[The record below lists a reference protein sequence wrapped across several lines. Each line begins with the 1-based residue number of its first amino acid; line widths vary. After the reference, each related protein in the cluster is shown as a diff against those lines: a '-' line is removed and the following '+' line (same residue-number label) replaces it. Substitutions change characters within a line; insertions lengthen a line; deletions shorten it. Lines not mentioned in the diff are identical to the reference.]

1 MKQLW
6 EFGYAVRALQA
17 RLRHGERSRSPLRFL
32 KFEWKVQTA
41 ECHWI
46 ARVADPWDVD
56 LPPHVRERHAS
67 LQALEDAIVV
77 RRILFEVLP
86 AIESA
91 TLRVYRVSAREPCEL
106 IISGEVSREREPGP
120 NVASVA
126 MRAKL
131 LGFQFS
137 MDDGVLDALQGGD
150 RFLEVTAYK

>member
-6 EFGYAVRALQA
+6 EFGYAVRALHA
-17 RLRHGERSRSPLRFL
+17 RLKHGELSRSPLRFL
-32 KFEWKVQTA
+32 KFEWKIQTA
-41 ECHWI
+41 ECHWV
-46 ARVADPWDVD
+46 ARLADQWDVD
-56 LPPHVRERHAS
+56 LPPDIRERHAS
-67 LQALEDAIVV
+67 LQALGDAIVV

-106 IISGEVSREREPGP
+106 IISGEVSREKEPGP

-137 MDDGVLDALQGGD
+137 MDDGVLEALQGGE
-150 RFLEVTAYK
+150 RSLEVTAYK